1 MIANQR
7 ELVSMLEG
15 RAAVQRDFSRL
26 EKCVSRNFVM
36 FNKGRRWRIMPCNRT
51 GWGQL
56 AGRQLCNVP
65 LQEER
70 PAVHWAI
77 LARAWIKSFLLIQ
90 HLRPLTIVSSLG
102 NPRTR
107 TM

>member
-26 EKCVSRNFVM
+26 EKCDSRNFMM
-36 FNKGRRWRIMPCNRT
+36 FSKGGWWRIKPCNRM

-56 AGRQLCNVP
+56 AGKLCNVP

-70 PAVHWAI
+70 PAVY
-77 LARAWIKSFLLIQ
+77 RAVLPRTWIKSLPLIQ
-90 HLRPLTIVSSLG
+90 HLRPLTTVSSLG
-102 NPRTR
+102 NPWTR